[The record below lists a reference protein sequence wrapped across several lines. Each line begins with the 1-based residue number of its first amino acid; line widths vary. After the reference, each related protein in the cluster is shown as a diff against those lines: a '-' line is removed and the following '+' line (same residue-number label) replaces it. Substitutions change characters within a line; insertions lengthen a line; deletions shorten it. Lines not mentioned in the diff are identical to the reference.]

1 MKISKFTI
9 LTLTFVLGTLFLTLF
24 FVATGV
30 AMPTH
35 DHGPAEAAQN
45 TNRLWCNE
53 HGVYED
59 ECFICHPELKSEV
72 AADVETHKHDHD
84 HGTAETVQNTK
95 RLWCNEHGV
104 YEDECFI
111 CHPELKSE
119 VAADVETHKHDRDHG
134 PAEASQNTNRLWCN
148 EHGVYEDECFICHP
162 ELKSNTSDAPQKALY
177 CKEHRVP
184 EDECGICHPELTAS
198 LIPGKGLKVRLE
210 STESAVKA
218 GVVTAFPDEDKAHAI
233 HSILCQVSYNMNY
246 LAHIT
251 PLSAGV
257 IKRVLVD
264 VGASVSKDDVLIKI
278 VSSEIADAKVDYLT
292 ALANES
298 LKELIYKREKGLF
311 EKKIT
316 SQREFQQA
324 LAEYQVAK
332 NTTNTKHQQLLNYG
346 FTEVEIKEIV
356 ETQSSSSVLPIRAP
370 FSGTIIERNAV
381 IGEAVGLGDT
391 LFSLADLSTMWLELS
406 IPENMLLYFKIGNA
420 VEASFDSIPG
430 EKMHGH
436 IIWLAS
442 SIDEDSR
449 MLKARAIVQTPDF
462 LLKHGMFGQVSLL
475 PEQQNNVLHVPVESI
490 QRFNK
495 TSFLFIKLLD
505 DLYEIRRVVTG
516 IRHDDQIEIIEGI
529 SSDEKVVVA
538 GSFTL
543 KSEFLK
549 SRLGEGC
556 VHE

>member
-1 MKISKFTI
+1 MKKNSKFLIFNMILLIGTFFSASLLSPFKDERIYADQKEKDNCCPPKRLWCKEHNVYEDECTI
-9 LTLTFVLGTLFLTLF
+9 CRPESGAKTEKSKQD
-24 FVATGV
+24 
-30 AMPTH
+30 PK
-35 DHGPAEAAQN
+35 
-45 TNRLWCNE
+45 RLWCNE
-53 HGVYED
+53 HSVYED
-59 ECFICHPELKSEV
+59 ECFICHPELKSKV
-72 AADVETHKHDHD
+72 ATDVEMHKHDH
-84 HGTAETVQNTK
+84 G
-95 RLWCNEHGV
+95 
-104 YEDECFI
+104 
-111 CHPELKSE
+111 S
-119 VAADVETHKHDRDHG
+119 
-134 PAEASQNTNRLWCN
+134 AEASQNSNRLWCN
-148 EHGVYEDECFICHP
+148 EHGMY
-162 ELKSNTSDAPQKALY
+162 
-177 CKEHRVP
+177 
-184 EDECGICHPELTAS
+184 EDECGICQPQLTAS

-210 STESAVKA
+210 STDSAVKA
-218 GVVTAFPDEDKAHAI
+218 GVVTSFPDEDKAHAI

-246 LAHIT
+246 LARIT

-257 IKRVLVD
+257 IQRVLVD
-264 VGASVSKDDVLIKI
+264 VGASVSKDDALIEI
-278 VSSEIADAKVDYLT
+278 VSSEIAGAKVDYLT
-292 ALANES
+292 ALSNES
-298 LKELIYKREKGLF
+298 LKELVYKREKGLL

-324 LAEYQVAK
+324 LAEYQVAT

-346 FTEVEIKEIV
+346 FTGAEIKKIV
-356 ETQSSSSVLPIRAP
+356 ETQSSSSILPIRAP

-406 IPENMLLYFKIGNA
+406 IPENMLLYFKVGSA

-430 EKMHGH
+430 EKLHGD

-495 TSFLFIKLLD
+495 KSFLFIKLLD
-505 DLYEIRRVVTG
+505 DLYEMRRVVPG
-516 IRHDDQIEIIEGI
+516 IRHDDQIEIVEGI
-529 SSDEKVVVA
+529 SSDEEVVVA

>member
-1 MKISKFTI
+1 MEILIMKTSKYTI
-9 LTLTFVLGTLFLTLF
+9 LTRIFVLGTLFLTLF
-24 FVATGV
+24 FPLPKCESINANEKRDDISFVAT
-30 AMPTH
+30 
-35 DHGPAEAAQN
+35 
-45 TNRLWCNE
+45 
-53 HGVYED
+53 
-59 ECFICHPELKSEV
+59 
-72 AADVETHKHDHD
+72 DVETPIHDHQP
-84 HGTAETVQNTK
+84 AEEVQNSK

-111 CHPELKSE
+111 CHPELKSKVDTD
-119 VAADVETHKHDRDHG
+119 VATPIHDHR
-134 PAEASQNTNRLWCN
+134 PAEEVQNSNRLWCN

-162 ELKSNTSDAPQKALY
+162 ELKSNTSEAPQTALY
-177 CKEHRVP
+177 CKEHRVF
-184 EDECGICHPELTAS
+184 EHECGICHPELAAS
-198 LIPGKGLKVRLE
+198 LKPGKGLKVRLE
-210 STESAVKA
+210 STESAAKA
-218 GVVTAFPDEDKAHAI
+218 GVVTTFPDEDKAHAI
-233 HSILCQVSYNMNY
+233 HNILCQVSYNMNY
-246 LAHIT
+246 LARIT

-257 IKRVLVD
+257 IQRVLVD
-264 VGASVSKDDVLIKI
+264 VGASVSKDDALIEI
-278 VSSEIADAKVDYLT
+278 VSSEIAGAKVDYLT

-324 LAEYQVAK
+324 LAEYQVAT

-346 FTEVEIKEIV
+346 FTGAEIKEIV
-356 ETQSSSSVLPIRAP
+356 ETQSSSSILPIRAP

-381 IGEAVGLGDT
+381 IGEAIRLGDI

-430 EKMHGH
+430 EKLHGDV
-436 IIWLAS
+436 IWLAS

-495 TSFLFIKLLD
+495 KSFLFIKLLD

-529 SSDEKVVVA
+529 SSDEKVVAA

>member
-210 STESAVKA
+210 SSESAVKA
-218 GVVTAFPDEDKAHAI
+218 GVVTAFPEEDKAHAI

-346 FTEVEIKEIV
+346 FTEVEIKDIV